1 MHIDGFVRGKG
12 QFVDHRIHRDDG
24 EGNAPSSRCC

>member
-12 QFVDHRIHRDDG
+12 KFVITDYVPTDGTHRSALPI
-24 EGNAPSSRCC
+24 SC